1 MQRVQ
6 PEAVTALETLEAFR
20 TYLVRRKR
28 RTTDAVQL
36 NEVFKYLAA
45 FEYEIKKADRAE
57 DPRQLR
63 LFD

>member
-6 PEAVTALETLEAFR
+6 PEAVTALETLGAFR
-20 TYLVRRKR
+20 NYLLSVRRR
-28 RTTDAVQL
+28 STDTAQL
-36 NEVFKYLAA
+36 DAIFTLINR
-45 FEYEIKKADRAE
+45 FEYEIKQAEQAE